1 MIRRSL
7 TCKLKCTI
15 NNYQAN
21 LVSLHSEEEHQFVV
35 GLNGGSGIH
44 WLGGRRDPGNR
55 DTWVWSDGTPWDYSN
70 WARGQPADFAGKED
84 CAHIWD
90 VNQKNT
96 VYGLWN
102 DAPCS
107 SVTTF
112 VCKKVCQAGWSA
124 FNGKCYKSFSEEKT
138 WDEAEDQCV
147 KEHANLVS
155 IHSEEE
161 HQFVV
166 GLNGGFPW
174 LGGRRDPENLS
185 NFVWSDG
192 TPWDY
197 SNWAS
202 GQPSDD
208 RGDEDCAH
216 MWEWEYRLNEW
227 NDRPCSHER
236 TFVCK
241 KGL

>member
-112 VCKKVCQAGWSA
+112 VCKKGPKRFTGYMSVTNRLDSSPAWPLTCILTLDQTLCSKAR
-124 FNGKCYKSFSEEKT
+124 EEFKAIPNQGVAQYT
-138 WDEAEDQCV
+138 DSDKGCKV
-147 KEHANLVS
+147 RN
-155 IHSEEE
+155 IRC
-161 HQFVV
+161 
-166 GLNGGFPW
+166 FPSTKK
-174 LGGRRDPENLS
+174 GTIIRRPR
-185 NFVWSDG
+185 
-192 TPWDY
+192 T
-197 SNWAS
+197 
-202 GQPSDD
+202 
-208 RGDEDCAH
+208 
-216 MWEWEYRLNEW
+216 
-227 NDRPCSHER
+227 RPCSL
-236 TFVCK
+236 TKLTSNVFTVQTAGGNGDSCIIK
-241 KGL
+241 PVLNPTPAANGQQ